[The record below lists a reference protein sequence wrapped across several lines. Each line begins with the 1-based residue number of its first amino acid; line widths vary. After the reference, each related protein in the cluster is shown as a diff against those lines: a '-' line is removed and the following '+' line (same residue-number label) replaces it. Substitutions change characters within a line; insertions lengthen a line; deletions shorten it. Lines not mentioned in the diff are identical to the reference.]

1 MGIPARNRLPTVCS
15 RGKQNEPLRGHSSGL
30 EELEGNDSGM
40 SDEDETSRATEDP
53 SEPNPQGFVRS
64 ALVFYGLMGCAALLW
79 RMAVPGQSILHPSTE
94 AATDAS
100 SLSAAVLAGLVVGLI
115 AVLVS
120 ELLTRWTDLGEAL
133 ADVLGE
139 GLAGIG
145 TADAILLALASGIAE
160 EMLFRGAL
168 QPAVG
173 LFWASLIFGACHFLP
188 RKELALWS
196 VYAVLMG
203 FAFGWLYEWTGHLV
217 APIAAHALVNGIN
230 LPRLARRY
238 ELRSDEQVD
247 ESIDE

>member
-1 MGIPARNRLPTVCS
+1 
-15 RGKQNEPLRGHSSGL
+15 
-30 EELEGNDSGM
+30 M
-40 SDEDETSRATEDP
+40 SDEDEQDQAQADP

-79 RMAVPGQSILHPSTE
+79 RMAVPGQSIFHPSIT
-94 AATDAS
+94 AATDAWS
-100 SLSAAVLAGLVVGLI
+100 ISGAVFAGLVVGLI
-115 AVLVS
+115 AVLAS

-203 FAFGWLYEWTGHLV
+203 FAFGWLYEWTGQLV

-238 ELRSDEQVD
+238 EMGSDEQ
-247 ESIDE
+247 IDE

>member
-1 MGIPARNRLPTVCS
+1 
-15 RGKQNEPLRGHSSGL
+15 
-30 EELEGNDSGM
+30 M
-40 SDEDETSRATEDP
+40 SDEDEPGQAQDEP

-79 RMAVPGQSILHPSTE
+79 RMAVPGQSILYPSIG
-94 AATDAS
+94 AASGAS
-100 SLSAAVLAGLVVGLI
+100 SISTAVFAGLAVGLVAVLI
-115 AVLVS
+115 S
-120 ELLTRWTDLGEAL
+120 ELLTRWSDLGEAL

-145 TADAILLALASGIAE
+145 TGDAILLAFASGIAE

-203 FAFGWLYEWTGHLV
+203 FAFGWLYEWTGQLV
-217 APIAAHALVNGIN
+217 APIAAHTLVNGIN

-238 ELRSDEQVD
+238 EMRSDERVD
-247 ESIDE
+247 E

>member
-1 MGIPARNRLPTVCS
+1 M
-15 RGKQNEPLRGHSSGL
+15 
-30 EELEGNDSGM
+30 
-40 SDEDETSRATEDP
+40 
-53 SEPNPQGFVRS
+53 
-64 ALVFYGLMGCAALLW
+64 
-79 RMAVPGQSILHPSTE
+79 
-94 AATDAS
+94 
-100 SLSAAVLAGLVVGLI
+100 GLI

-145 TADAILLALASGIAE
+145 IADAILLALASGIAE

-217 APIAAHALVNGIN
+217 ALGKDHPGFIN
-230 LPRLARRY
+230 LI
-238 ELRSDEQVD
+238 
-247 ESIDE
+247 SITKNTEF

>member
-1 MGIPARNRLPTVCS
+1 
-15 RGKQNEPLRGHSSGL
+15 
-30 EELEGNDSGM
+30 M
-40 SDEDETSRATEDP
+40 SDEDEMGPETGDP

-64 ALVFYGLMGCAALLW
+64 ALIFYGLMGCAALVW
-79 RMAVPGQSILHPSTE
+79 RMVVPGESIFHPSIE
-94 AATDAS
+94 AASDAWS
-100 SLSAAVLAGLVVGLI
+100 ISGSVFAGLLVGLVAVLL
-115 AVLVS
+115 S

-145 TADAILLALASGIAE
+145 LGDAILLALASGIAE

-203 FAFGWLYEWTGHLV
+203 FAFGWLYEWTGQLA

-230 LPRLARRY
+230 LPRLARRL
-238 ELRSDEQVD
+238 EERSPD
-247 ESIDE
+247 ESEPL

>member
-1 MGIPARNRLPTVCS
+1 
-15 RGKQNEPLRGHSSGL
+15 
-30 EELEGNDSGM
+30 M
-40 SDEDETSRATEDP
+40 SDEDEIGRATVDP
-53 SEPNPQGFVRS
+53 SAPNPQGFVRS
-64 ALVFYGLMGCAALLW
+64 ALIFYGLMGCAALLW
-79 RMAVPGQSILHPSTE
+79 RMAVPGQSILHPSFE
-94 AATDAS
+94 AATDAW
-100 SLSAAVLAGLVVGLI
+100 SLSGALLAGLAVGLV
-115 AVLVS
+115 AVLIS
-120 ELLTRWTDLGEAL
+120 ELLTRWTNLGEAL

-145 TADAILLALASGIAE
+145 TGDAILLALASGIAE

-203 FAFGWLYEWTGHLV
+203 FAFGWLYEWTGQLV

-238 ELRSDEQVD
+238 ETRSEDER
-247 ESIDE
+247 IDE

>member
-1 MGIPARNRLPTVCS
+1 
-15 RGKQNEPLRGHSSGL
+15 
-30 EELEGNDSGM
+30 M
-40 SDEDETSRATEDP
+40 SEEDETSRATEDP

-79 RMAVPGQSILHPSTE
+79 RMAVPGQSILHPSPE
-94 AATDAS
+94 AASDAS
-100 SLSAAVLAGLVVGLI
+100 SLPAAVF

-238 ELRSDEQVD
+238 EMRPDEQ
-247 ESIDE
+247 IDE